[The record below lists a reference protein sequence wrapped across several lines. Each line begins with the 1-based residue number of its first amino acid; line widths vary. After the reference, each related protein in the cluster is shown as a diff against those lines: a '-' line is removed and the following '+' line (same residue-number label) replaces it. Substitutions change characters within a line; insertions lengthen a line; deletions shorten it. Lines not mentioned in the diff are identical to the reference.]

1 MGYLLL
7 GKISKPK
14 GLKGEVKVF
23 SHTDFAFLRY
33 QTGNTV
39 YYREKDEYHPLVV
52 ASFYHYAEF
61 DVVSF
66 KDYQDIKLV
75 NSLIGKEL
83 YVKKEDAKLP
93 DGYYHLSDLVGLKVK
108 DNDHIVGEVKAVITL
123 PVHYLLRCE
132 SLDHHQFD
140 IPFVEAV
147 ILGVNLKAGMITVKL
162 IEGML

>member
-39 YYREKDEYHPLVV
+39 YYRENNEYRPLVV

-66 KDYQDIKLV
+66 KDYQDVKLV
-75 NSLIGKEL
+75 SSLIGKEL

-108 DNDHIVGEVKAVITL
+108 DNNQIVGEVRAVIAL
-123 PVHYLLRCE
+123 PAHYLLRCE
-132 SLDHHQFD
+132 SADHRQFD
-140 IPFVEAV
+140 IPFVEAF
-147 ILGVNLKAGMITVKL
+147 ILGVNLTDKVIKVKL